1 MNKTH
6 TAQPKLARLAIR
18 LACIAIGTAWQM
30 TAYAE
35 QAPLTLKMAALSGSP
50 TEIVQTAAQG
60 QQRDRLGAFA
70 KQFVT
75 DGALQDIAGQPND
88 PLEPGLA
95 LMSDDPNIDLWD
107 RLRQGYGLP
116 ELDSPLVAQ
125 HENFY
130 ATRPAY
136 VQRMT
141 ERANRYLYHILLE
154 VKKRGMPNELALLPF
169 VESAFNPTAKSSAK
183 ASGIWQFMPAT
194 GRDFSLKQNIFR
206 DDRRDVL
213 ASTRAA
219 LDYLSRLHRQFGD
232 WHLALAAY
240 NWGEGNVQRAIN
252 RNAEQG
258 LPTDYLSLSMPAETR
273 HYVPKLH
280 AMRNIVLN
288 PQQFGLSLTPIENH
302 PYFLSVP
309 IKRDMDVSVAARL
322 AEISLEDFKD
332 LNPSMNKP
340 VILAAGT
347 PQILLPYTNT
357 GLFLDNLAQYKGSL
371 ASLTAWVAPRTMKTA
386 EAAQHVGMS
395 EPELRAL
402 NKIPPRMLVKAG
414 STLLVPRSESRVRDV
429 SEQVADNA
437 MISLAPDIPP
447 LTKLTIRAGK
457 RDSVKSLAKRYR
469 LSASEVARWNNTSV
483 GGKFKKRQQ
492 VVIYVPTGGKL
503 HESFA
508 DKPSRKTASKRDSQ
522 ASRSAKSSDRKATRS
537 AKASASKNKKVAK
550 ASGRASKK
558 SERVASA
565 KSNRH

>member
-1 MNKTH
+1 MKKTL
-6 TAQPKLARLAIR
+6 TFQPTLTRWTLS
-18 LACIAIGTAWQM
+18 LACIAVGAAGHM
-30 TAYAE
+30 SAYAG
-35 QAPLTLKMAALSGSP
+35 QPALNLTMASLSQSAIAPTP
-50 TEIVQTAAQG
+50 TTAKAE
-60 QQRDRLGAFA
+60 QRDPLGAFA
-70 KQFVT
+70 KQFMT
-75 DGALQDIAGQPND
+75 DSALQDIAGQPND
-88 PLEPGLA
+88 PLEPAGQA
-95 LMSDDPNIDLWD
+95 LMADDPTSDLWD
-107 RLRQGYGLP
+107 RLRQSYGLP

-154 VKKRGMPNELALLPF
+154 VKKRDMPSELALLPF

-194 GRDFSLKQNIFR
+194 GRDFELKQNIFR

-219 LDYLSRLHRQFGD
+219 LDYLSRLRRQFGD

-252 RNAEQG
+252 RNAAQG
-258 LPTDYLSLSMPAETR
+258 LPTDYLSINMPAETR

-280 AMRNIVLN
+280 AMRNIVMN
-288 PQQFGLSLTPIENH
+288 PKQFGLILSPIENH

-309 IKRDMDVSVAARL
+309 IKRDMDVAIAARL

-357 GLFLDNLAQYKGSL
+357 GLFLNNLAQYKGPL

-386 EAAQHVGMS
+386 EAAKQVGMS
-395 EPELRAL
+395 ESDLRDL
-402 NKIPPRMLVKAG
+402 NRIPPRMLVKVG
-414 STLLVPRSESRVRDV
+414 STLLIPRAETRVRDV

-437 MISLAPDIPP
+437 MISLAPDLPS
-447 LTKLTIRAGK
+447 LTRRTIRAGK
-457 RDSVKSLAKRYR
+457 NDTVKSLAKRYKV
-469 LSASEVARWNNTSV
+469 SASDMARWNNTSV
-483 GGKFKKRQQ
+483 SGKFKKRER
-492 VVIYVPTGGKL
+492 VVIYVPRGSKA
-503 HESFA
+503 HASFS
-508 DKPSRKTASKRDSQ
+508 KKSSKRTASKR
-522 ASRSAKSSDRKATRS
+522 ASKSSRS
-537 AKASASKNKKVAK
+537 AKASSSKTKRVAK
-550 ASGRASKK
+550 SSSRK

-565 KSNRH
+565 KNNRH

>member
-1 MNKTH
+1 MKKKTITTQSSLLLWTRH
-6 TAQPKLARLAIR
+6 LAHLAI
-18 LACIAIGTAWQM
+18 GMSWQVTAH
-30 TAYAE
+30 ADPV
-35 QAPLTLKMAALSGSP
+35 PLTLKFASLSESK
-50 TEIVQTAAQG
+50 AAQTG
-60 QQRDRLGAFA
+60 SEKRDRLGVFA
-70 KQFVT
+70 QRFMT
-75 DGALQDIAGQPND
+75 DSALQDIAGQPSD
-88 PLEPGLA
+88 PLEPGHA
-95 LMSDDPNIDLWD
+95 LISDDPNFDLWD
-107 RLRQGYGLP
+107 RLRQSYGLP
-116 ELDSPLVAQ
+116 DLDSPLVAE
-125 HENFY
+125 HEQFY
-130 ATRPAY
+130 AARPAY

-154 VKKRGMPNELALLPF
+154 VKKRDMPTELALLPF
-169 VESAFNPTAKSSAK
+169 IESAFNPTAKSSAK

-194 GRDFSLKQNIFR
+194 GRDFELKQNIFR

-219 LDYLSRLHRQFGD
+219 LDYLSRLYRQFGD

-258 LPTDYLSLSMPAETR
+258 LPTDYLSLNMPAETR

-309 IKRDMDVSVAARL
+309 IKRDMDVALAAKL

-357 GLFLDNLAQYKGSL
+357 GLFLANLARHTGHL
-371 ASLTAWVAPRTMKTA
+371 ASWTAWVAPRTMKTA
-386 EAAQHVGMS
+386 DAAEQVGMS
-395 EPELRAL
+395 ASELRSL
-402 NKIPPRMLVKAG
+402 NMIPPRMLVKVG
-414 STLLVPRSESRVRDV
+414 STLLVPRSESRTRDV
-429 SEQVADNA
+429 SEHVADNA
-437 MISLAPDIPP
+437 TISLAPDVPP
-447 LTKLTIRAGK
+447 LTRLTVRAGK

-469 LSASEVARWNNTSV
+469 LSASEVARWNQTSV
-483 GGKFKKRQQ
+483 GSKFTKRQQ
-492 VVIYVPTGGKL
+492 VVIYVQTGSKL
-503 HESFA
+503 HASFTE
-508 DKPSRKTASKRDSQ
+508 KPSRKSTSKRNGKVT
-522 ASRSAKSSDRKATRS
+522 RSAKSKLSSTKRVAK
-537 AKASASKNKKVAK
+537 KASS
-550 ASGRASKK
+550 SK

-565 KSNRH
+565 KSSRRR